1 MKQKK
6 IVRCN
11 KQDNLSCFL
20 GRLLHNHSCF
30 HFGPHDFNQTCSETV
45 CLKLGYPIRGCK
57 CVKVKEDENCNM

>member
-20 GRLLHNHSCF
+20 GRVLHNHSCF
-30 HFGPHDFNQTCSETV
+30 HFGPHAVHQSCHAANCW
-45 CLKLGYPIRGCK
+45 KLGIGIHGCK
-57 CVKVKEDENCNM
+57 CVKVKENENC